1 MKSLALALRSLG
13 RLARLNPNVDGST
26 RLVVFCLA
34 NYRCAAQCPRCLYM
48 RSHWRLVDSG
58 LMPPRVIYLGNG
70 SDEEKESANEVSDV
84 GVIIGQS

>member
-13 RLARLNPNVDGST
+13 RLARLNPNVDGSP
-26 RLVVFCLA
+26 RLVAFCLA
-34 NYRCAAQCPRCLYM
+34 NYRCATQCQRCLYM

-70 SDEEKESANEVSDV
+70 LDEEKESTGALSDLA
-84 GVIIGQS
+84 